1 MAEVT
6 IRNARVTLSADQ
18 ILSAIEQL
26 SGEERDRIRRELGRE
41 EWRQG
46 LQQLLDGIRA
56 RLDDSPVSEEEIAK
70 EVRAVRAARRAR

>member
-26 SGEERDRIRRELGRE
+26 SAEERDRIRRELGRE